1 MGGQVTGHIS
11 TSSGSSVTGRLSR
24 SQWFERLARAGYV
37 ASGLVHLL
45 VGYLAIRVA
54 LGSNEEASQ
63 SGALAEIAAKPG
75 GKFLLSVLCF
85 VLFVLA
91 LWRLAEGVLG
101 RAAHSSTES
110 ADKKD
115 ETFDRVKAIGTSFV
129 YFSLAFTAFGFAR
142 GSGNSSGDK
151 STGITARLLESG
163 GGKVLLV
170 VAALVIIG
178 VGIYHIHKGAKKKFV
193 EDLKGNTSS
202 LVRGLGM
209 AGYIAKGV
217 AVTVIGGLVIAAVF
231 QADPEKAS
239 GLDAALKTLG
249 AQPFG
254 VFLLIAVGLGLIMYG
269 LYSFVRARDAKM

>member
-1 MGGQVTGHIS
+1 VTGQIS
-11 TSSGSSVTGRLSR
+11 TSRGSSVTGRLSR
-24 SQWFERLARAGYV
+24 NHWFERLARAGYV
-37 ASGLVHLL
+37 GSGLVHLL

-75 GKFLLSVLCF
+75 GKFLLSVLCV

-101 RAAHSSTES
+101 GAAHSSS
-110 ADKKD
+110 AGQDKKD
-115 ETFDRVKAIGTSFV
+115 ETFGRIKAVGVALV
-129 YFSLAFTAFGFAR
+129 YFGLAFTAFGYAR
-142 GSGNSSGDK
+142 GSSKSSGEQ
-151 STGITARLLESG
+151 SSGITARLLESG
-163 GGKVLLV
+163 GGKFLLV

-178 VGIYHIHKGAKKKFV
+178 VGLYHIYKGATKKFV

-202 LVRGLGM
+202 FVRGLGM

-217 AVTVIGGLVIAAVF
+217 AVTLIGGLVIAAVF

-269 LYSFVRARDAKM
+269 IYSFVRARDAKM